1 MAKKHN
7 EELDLYDLDHGHEL
21 ITDHS
26 YRIVDNEHLKDYMSN
41 NALYIKLF
49 YTFHD
54 KRILLTHH
62 TWWKKTNND
71 LEAYCKKYIT
81 DLTKRLRIEEMAL
94 TPAELEQKWYLQEYD
109 IPGYE
114 DVLLKAVVIRSW
126 VKNDNNKKWL
136 VVVHGL
142 NSHKFRAIFFGLI
155 YLRLGYNVLVFDQR
169 NHGESTSKITTM
181 GYYEKYDLA
190 VVVNFLQ
197 TTIDPKLKELNFHG
211 WSMGTFVIMEYLKLA
226 FAKNKLINS
235 VILDSTISNLN
246 ALYRYYMLK
255 IKVNY
260 YEHYYAIRRYT
271 IDTRGYDPEQIN
283 PGENL
288 DQLAKLPVLYLLN
301 RKDHATPYVMG
312 REAYQNKRRYERKK
326 ISNRVVFNCDHVR
339 GIYYNPPQY
348 LEAITAFI
356 TNAKRK

>member
-7 EELDLYDLDHGHEL
+7 EELDLYDLAHGHEL

-26 YRIVDNEHLKDYMSN
+26 YRIVDNEHLKDYMN
-41 NALYIKLF
+41 
-49 YTFHD
+49 
-54 KRILLTHH
+54 
-62 TWWKKTNND
+62 
-71 LEAYCKKYIT
+71 
-81 DLTKRLRIEEMAL
+81 
-94 TPAELEQKWYLQEYD
+94 
-109 IPGYE
+109 
-114 DVLLKAVVIRSW
+114 
-126 VKNDNNKKWL
+126 
-136 VVVHGL
+136 
-142 NSHKFRAIFFGLI
+142 
-155 YLRLGYNVLVFDQR
+155 
-169 NHGESTSKITTM
+169 
-181 GYYEKYDLA
+181 
-190 VVVNFLQ
+190 
-197 TTIDPKLKELNFHG
+197 
-211 WSMGTFVIMEYLKLA
+211 
-226 FAKNKLINS
+226 
-235 VILDSTISNLN
+235 STISNLN

-260 YEHYYAIRRYT
+260 YEHYYAIRCYT

-348 LEAITAFI
+348 LAAITAFI